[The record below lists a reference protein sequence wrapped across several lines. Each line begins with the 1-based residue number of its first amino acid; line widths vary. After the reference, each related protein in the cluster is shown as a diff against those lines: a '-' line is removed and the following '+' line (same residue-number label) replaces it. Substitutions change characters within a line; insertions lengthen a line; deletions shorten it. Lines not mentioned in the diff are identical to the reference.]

1 MKKKY
6 YIILGVLLFLVAGF
20 LLLRNEAEEGDFVF
34 VERGTLVKEVFE
46 TGSTERGEKGSHVKL
61 KRHIEKTGEK
71 QVMTIPD
78 YKEVSKGT
86 IKAIYNQALRYIPE
100 ENLREK
106 FYKD

>member
-1 MKKKY
+1 MPE
-6 YIILGVLLFLVAGF
+6 LRVLSGKDIVKALESFGFEIAGQ
-20 LLLRNEAEEGDFVF
+20 
-34 VERGTLVKEVFE
+34 
-46 TGSTERGEKGSHVKL
+46 KGSHVKL